1 MEGVIP
7 TLSKSISFTV
17 PGQAVGKQRPRFS
30 RISGRTYTPEKTV
43 NYETLVRLSY
53 QQQVDAEPFE
63 RDKPLA
69 LKLEIYQQI
78 PNSVSKKKREMMIR
92 KKILPTKKPDCSN
105 ILKAIEDGLNQV
117 AFHDDSQIVKIYAV
131 KYFSEYPEVKVT
143 ISEI

>member
-1 MEGVIP
+1 MSRSV
-7 TLSKSISFTV
+7 TFTV
-17 PGQAVGKQRPRFS
+17 PGSPVGKQRPRFS
-30 RISGRTYTPEKTV
+30 RKSGRTYTPEKTV

-69 LKLEIYQQI
+69 LKLEINQQI
-78 PNSVSKKKREMMIR
+78 PNSVSKKKREMMIG
-92 KKILPTKKPDCSN
+92 KKILPTKRPDIDNVIKSVLDAVN
-105 ILKAIEDGLNQV
+105 GT

-131 KYFSEYPEVKVT
+131 KYFSDYPEVKVT